1 MLDWENPEDRAAIAQ
16 LNTSLRHAQLE
27 LLSAECASDQLRLRF
42 SAQDIARYAQQDVL
56 HKASRTATALHSYYC
71 SLTVRS
77 SDSSLPNGSPK
88 LKEEEV
94 RETVARISSYM
105 REQREHYYQAGSP
118 LRDDLKAVM
127 APFFSPTLLSKVRM
141 VELKG
146 SRMPN
151 PPLHMQMKAMGFANF
166 PEFRHMA
173 SVTFYDVVVFN
184 ETASERDLF
193 HALVHVVQCQVLGPE
208 AYCELFLRGFV
219 KTLSHYSVPLEAH
232 AFALESRFAAES
244 AGSFSVEEQVE
255 RWAKQGRY

>member
-1 MLDWENPEDRAAIAQ
+1 
-16 LNTSLRHAQLE
+16 
-27 LLSAECASDQLRLRF
+27 
-42 SAQDIARYAQQDVL
+42 
-56 HKASRTATALHSYYC
+56 
-71 SLTVRS
+71 
-77 SDSSLPNGSPK
+77 